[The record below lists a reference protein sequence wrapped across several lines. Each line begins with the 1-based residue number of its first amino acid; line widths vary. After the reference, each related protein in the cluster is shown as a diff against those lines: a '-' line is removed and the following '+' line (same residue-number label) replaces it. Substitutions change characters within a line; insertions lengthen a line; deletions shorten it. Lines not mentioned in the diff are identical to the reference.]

1 VALQLCGTGGSDKR
15 SLKPGAA
22 DESVSENS
30 NDSAT
35 SLADFD
41 FGVDRRMLR
50 RRWSMLPND
59 APVAAKTDGIA
70 TIYLDVSGDA
80 ILGSSLVS
88 WCICAAD
95 HCCRCLQ
102 TIASPQSREMT
113 GNYIDVAAAASPLHT
128 SNNDAPGISRSF
140 STDDFRK
147 ISYQVSEVKCDWAR
161 FVSTPITSQEFKFIA
176 PKAPLGR
183 GAFGVV

>member
-41 FGVDRRMLR
+41 FGVNDRRALQ
-50 RRWSMLPND
+50 RRWSMQPND
-59 APVAAKTDGIA
+59 APVAAKSDGIA
-70 TIYLDVSGDA
+70 TIYFDVSGDA

-88 WCICAAD
+88 WCI
-95 HCCRCLQ
+95 
-102 TIASPQSREMT
+102 
-113 GNYIDVAAAASPLHT
+113 
-128 SNNDAPGISRSF
+128 
-140 STDDFRK
+140 
-147 ISYQVSEVKCDWAR
+147 
-161 FVSTPITSQEFKFIA
+161 
-176 PKAPLGR
+176 
-183 GAFGVV
+183 